1 MPKKKTIYSTGHLP
15 KSTIPL
21 DTVFNAQ
28 TVGLINQLHDANT
41 DKNFV
46 QRVVEMQRMPYY
58 NTPRIRNNDGSFST
72 HKMMSG
78 ETDDRGIVFPTVVQ
92 NPDGSLT
99 ELSPDEAFEYA
110 RANNEAITFSS
121 PEEADWYARNYK
133 TTFKQGGKMKYRC
146 GGKMKYDKGG
156 FWNIVSD
163 YGKYLADVPLSMVG
177 AKDVVGKDDYNTQ
190 FFKSVND
197 VTGTVMPIAGQVAAN
212 IVAPGIGGAMM
223 SGIQSVG
230 SALNPMEEQPNRP
243 DMLRATNAAL
253 TPSTVNTPTYVS
265 EKGGNLVNNNQ
276 MLNTFK
282 GPSHEE
288 GGIAIGQNNEVEG
301 GETSLKD
308 YIFSDTTKVPGTKVT
323 FAQMSKRIES
333 KYGRRQNDA
342 MSDKAKERELQALK
356 EIQEEVRF
364 KEDAAA
370 MANLADTNPQ
380 LFQQMTGS
388 PANPTVAE
396 LMPGQQQQMV
406 DVPMQQLKKGGKLL
420 KNKSTILGTQ
430 SPGVTMEVI
439 RSGRHYIDTLVAV
452 THNRRRRYSKGGTI
466 NIDPEKKGTFTAA
479 ATKHGESVQEFA
491 SQVLANKEDYSP
503 AMVKKANFA
512 RNSKRWKHPDGGV
525 LINSQTAPIYSNA
538 YASNNWGFYGSKYTP
553 EEWAALSKSDRNSY
567 IGDAYNDAL
576 RSLGYIPGVNNPK
589 EKAEYDRRLIGITG
603 VWNMEE
609 MQKNPGLAYAYESM
623 AGNPIYQSSIYTGEA
638 ASGFIY
644 DYPLESKYPTELST
658 DASKIQS
665 YAMPRYQYVE
675 KLNPVQQSNQNV
687 TESTP
692 PWITDNLYNPNGNTT
707 AQSLQPSTLG
717 TPSSSLN
724 TLINPELTVTNNPKL
739 VYTPISPETDVNV
752 PDDINT
758 KAVVDE
764 MVKSGEV
771 KQRLSGAYTPTT
783 GGNES
788 SITPGAMIGMGIQGA
803 GLLAKGILLGKRNK
817 YMPAEYT
824 PVAPVSFER
833 VNAREPL
840 AQSKSAFAGANTALA
855 RNAGST
861 GQYLSNRI
869 ASGVGEGM
877 QRAGI
882 VEQVNNQNAQIQAQE
897 ATQNA
902 QIALQNAQRKLQV
915 GEINQQEYD
924 SVTQA
929 WNDYMND
936 VVGVGAGVTKDVL
949 GYGAQDIALQNLDTA
964 NFDYQLINGKWTPIP
979 KQNFGTGLKMDIT
992 TTPQTEI
999 KRDGSVATAT
1009 TTKRKGG
1016 YLKNKNK
1023 QFIY

>member
-1 MPKKKTIYSTGHLP
+1 MNTGVNR
-15 KSTIPL
+15 KYCS
-21 DTVFNAQ
+21 
-28 TVGLINQLHDANT
+28 
-41 DKNFV
+41 
-46 QRVVEMQRMPYY
+46 
-58 NTPRIRNNDGSFST
+58 
-72 HKMMSG
+72 
-78 ETDDRGIVFPTVVQ
+78 
-92 NPDGSLT
+92 
-99 ELSPDEAFEYA
+99 
-110 RANNEAITFSS
+110 
-121 PEEADWYARNYK
+121 
-133 TTFKQGGKMKYRC
+133 GGKMKY
-146 GGKMKYDKGG
+146 GKGG
-156 FWNIVSD
+156 FWSAVGD

-223 SGIQSVG
+223 SGVQSVG

-253 TPSTVNTPTYVS
+253 TPSTVNTPTYVLA
-265 EKGGNLVNNNQ
+265 KGGNLVNNNQ

-466 NIDPEKKGTFTAA
+466 NINPEKKGTFTAA

-512 RNSKRWKHPDGGV
+512 RNASKFKHFDGGGIV
-525 LINSQTAPIYSNA
+525 GENPIDWRKYY
-538 YASNNWGFYGSKYTP
+538 YATNNDVKGF
-553 EEWAALSKSDRNSY
+553 D
-567 IGDAYNDAL
+567 YNDMQQYEYWNRVKQSDIAEGRYREPSSFIEQMPQQQNQQTYTTL
-576 RSLGYIPGVNNPK
+576 PSGVPM
-589 EKAEYDRRLIGITG
+589 ADPYMG
-603 VWNMEE
+603 
-609 MQKNPGLAYAYESM
+609 QKVNKHKFTARFTEQ
-623 AGNPIYQSSIYTGEA
+623 PI
-638 ASGFIY
+638 
-644 DYPLESKYPTELST
+644 
-658 DASKIQS
+658 IQGTT
-665 YAMPRYQYVE
+665 PIQTI
-675 KLNPVQQSNQNV
+675 NPVFSGGQPI
-687 TESTP
+687 TENTP
-692 PWITDNLYNPNGNTT
+692 PWITDKLYN
-707 AQSLQPSTLG
+707 STDNL
-717 TPSSSLN
+717 TNP
-724 TLINPELTVTNNPKL
+724 LINPDRPVNTTTPA
-739 VYTPISPETDVNV
+739 YTPISPETDVNV
-752 PDDINT
+752 PDDIDT

-771 KQRLSGAYTPTT
+771 KQRLSGAYTPIS
-783 GGNES
+783 GNNES

-949 GYGAQDIALQNLDTA
+949 GYNAQDIALANLTSKDFTSMWDGKKFVTVLTPEA
-964 NFDYQLINGKWTPIP
+964 QERLKTTWGTNTTQSVSNNNNGSATV
-979 KQNFGTGLKMDIT
+979 NT
-992 TTPQTEI
+992 TT
-999 KRDGSVATAT
+999 T
-1009 TTKRKGG
+1009 TTSQPTGKRKGG

>member
-1 MPKKKTIYSTGHLP
+1 
-15 KSTIPL
+15 
-21 DTVFNAQ
+21 
-28 TVGLINQLHDANT
+28 
-41 DKNFV
+41 
-46 QRVVEMQRMPYY
+46 
-58 NTPRIRNNDGSFST
+58 
-72 HKMMSG
+72 
-78 ETDDRGIVFPTVVQ
+78 
-92 NPDGSLT
+92 
-99 ELSPDEAFEYA
+99 
-110 RANNEAITFSS
+110 
-121 PEEADWYARNYK
+121 
-133 TTFKQGGKMKYRC
+133 
-146 GGKMKYDKGG
+146 
-156 FWNIVSD
+156 
-163 YGKYLADVPLSMVG
+163 
-177 AKDVVGKDDYNTQ
+177 
-190 FFKSVND
+190 
-197 VTGTVMPIAGQVAAN
+197 
-212 IVAPGIGGAMM
+212 
-223 SGIQSVG
+223 
-230 SALNPMEEQPNRP
+230 
-243 DMLRATNAAL
+243 
-253 TPSTVNTPTYVS
+253 
-265 EKGGNLVNNNQ
+265 
-276 MLNTFK
+276 
-282 GPSHEE
+282 
-288 GGIAIGQNNEVEG
+288 
-301 GETSLKD
+301 
-308 YIFSDTTKVPGTKVT
+308 
-323 FAQMSKRIES
+323 
-333 KYGRRQNDA
+333 
-342 MSDKAKERELQALK
+342 
-356 EIQEEVRF
+356 
-364 KEDAAA
+364 
-370 MANLADTNPQ
+370 
-380 LFQQMTGS
+380 
-388 PANPTVAE
+388 
-396 LMPGQQQQMV
+396 
-406 DVPMQQLKKGGKLL
+406 
-420 KNKSTILGTQ
+420 
-430 SPGVTMEVI
+430 MEVI

-466 NIDPEKKGTFTAA
+466 PDNGERLAYRQNPDSSTAERLEMDENGNIIRPIPTFKPATNTYIDRRNNTAPLLPSMIDTEEGRRRILLSQGIDPDTGQRIEKDKAPLLEDDSTKQYALEQALKLQLEQQQQLQGLTKRYAKGGSIYIKPSKKGTFTAA

>member
-1 MPKKKTIYSTGHLP
+1 MNTGVN
-15 KSTIPL
+15 K
-21 DTVFNAQ
+21 
-28 TVGLINQLHDANT
+28 
-41 DKNFV
+41 
-46 QRVVEMQRMPYY
+46 
-58 NTPRIRNNDGSFST
+58 
-72 HKMMSG
+72 
-78 ETDDRGIVFPTVVQ
+78 
-92 NPDGSLT
+92 
-99 ELSPDEAFEYA
+99 
-110 RANNEAITFSS
+110 
-121 PEEADWYARNYK
+121 
-133 TTFKQGGKMKYRC
+133 KYRC
-146 GGKMKYDKGG
+146 GGKMKYGKGG
-156 FWNIVSD
+156 FWNTVSD
-163 YGKYLADVPLSMVG
+163 YGKYLADVPLSMFG
-177 AKDVVGKDDYNTQ
+177 AKDVIGKDDYNTQ

-197 VTGTVMPIAGQVAAN
+197 VTGTVLPVAGQVAAN
-212 IVAPGIGGAMM
+212 IVAPGIGGAVM
-223 SGIQSVG
+223 SGVQSVG
-230 SALNPMEEQPNRP
+230 SSFNPVEEQLNRP
-243 DMLRATNAAL
+243 DMLRATNTAL
-253 TPSTVNTPTYVS
+253 TPSTVNTPTYVLA
-265 EKGGNLVNNNQ
+265 KGGNLVNNNQ

-333 KYGRRQNDA
+333 KYGRRKNDA

-406 DVPMQQLKKGGKLL
+406 NVPMQQLKKGGKLI

-512 RNSKRWKHPDGGV
+512 RNASKFKHFDGGGIV
-525 LINSQTAPIYSNA
+525 GENPIDWRKYY
-538 YASNNWGFYGSKYTP
+538 YATDNDVKGF
-553 EEWAALSKSDRNSY
+553 D
-567 IGDAYNDAL
+567 YNDMQQYEYWNRVKQSDIAEGRYREPSSFIEQMPQQQNQQTYTTL
-576 RSLGYIPGVNNPK
+576 PSGVPMADPYMGQKVNKHKFTARFTEQP
-589 EKAEYDRRLIGITG
+589 IIQGIT
-603 VWNMEE
+603 
-609 MQKNPGLAYAYESM
+609 
-623 AGNPIYQSSIYTGEA
+623 PIQTI
-638 ASGFIY
+638 
-644 DYPLESKYPTELST
+644 
-658 DASKIQS
+658 
-665 YAMPRYQYVE
+665 
-675 KLNPVQQSNQNV
+675 NPVFSDGKPV

-692 PWITDNLYNPNGNTT
+692 PWINDKLYNPNGASITNDAVQDVAMNRMQPKIAGQIPVANPFPEQIATRDIPAIDGTT
-707 AQSLQPSTLG
+707 
-717 TPSSSLN
+717 
-724 TLINPELTVTNNPKL
+724 PK
-739 VYTPISPETDVNV
+739 S
-752 PDDINT
+752 
-758 KAVVDE
+758 AV
-764 MVKSGEV
+764 
-771 KQRLSGAYTPTT
+771 A
-783 GGNES
+783 GNES

-869 ASGVGEGM
+869 ASGAAEGM

-902 QIALQNAQRKLQV
+902 QIALQNAQHKLQV
-915 GEINQQEYD
+915 GEINQREYD
-924 SVTQA
+924 SITQA

-936 VVGVGAGVTKDVL
+936 VIGVGAGVTKDVL
-949 GYGAQDIALQNLDTA
+949 GYGAQDIALANLTSKDFTSMWDGKKFVTVLTPEA
-964 NFDYQLINGKWTPIP
+964 QERLRSSWGTNTTQSVSNNNNGSATV
-979 KQNFGTGLKMDIT
+979 NT
-992 TTPQTEI
+992 TT
-999 KRDGSVATAT
+999 T
-1009 TTKRKGG
+1009 TTSQRRGG

>member
-1 MPKKKTIYSTGHLP
+1 
-15 KSTIPL
+15 
-21 DTVFNAQ
+21 
-28 TVGLINQLHDANT
+28 
-41 DKNFV
+41 
-46 QRVVEMQRMPYY
+46 
-58 NTPRIRNNDGSFST
+58 
-72 HKMMSG
+72 
-78 ETDDRGIVFPTVVQ
+78 
-92 NPDGSLT
+92 
-99 ELSPDEAFEYA
+99 
-110 RANNEAITFSS
+110 
-121 PEEADWYARNYK
+121 
-133 TTFKQGGKMKYRC
+133 
-146 GGKMKYDKGG
+146 
-156 FWNIVSD
+156 
-163 YGKYLADVPLSMVG
+163 
-177 AKDVVGKDDYNTQ
+177 
-190 FFKSVND
+190 
-197 VTGTVMPIAGQVAAN
+197 
-212 IVAPGIGGAMM
+212 
-223 SGIQSVG
+223 
-230 SALNPMEEQPNRP
+230 
-243 DMLRATNAAL
+243 
-253 TPSTVNTPTYVS
+253 
-265 EKGGNLVNNNQ
+265 
-276 MLNTFK
+276 
-282 GPSHEE
+282 
-288 GGIAIGQNNEVEG
+288 
-301 GETSLKD
+301 
-308 YIFSDTTKVPGTKVT
+308 
-323 FAQMSKRIES
+323 
-333 KYGRRQNDA
+333 
-342 MSDKAKERELQALK
+342 
-356 EIQEEVRF
+356 
-364 KEDAAA
+364 
-370 MANLADTNPQ
+370 
-380 LFQQMTGS
+380 
-388 PANPTVAE
+388 
-396 LMPGQQQQMV
+396 
-406 DVPMQQLKKGGKLL
+406 MQQLKKGGKLL

-512 RNSKRWKHPDGGV
+512 RNTSKWKYPDGGV
-525 LINSQTAPIYSNA
+525 LINSQTAPIYA
-538 YASNNWGFYGSKYTP
+538 ASANTGWGKYGEQYTP
-553 EEWAALSKSDRNSY
+553 EEWTKLSSKDRNSY
-567 IGDAYNDAL
+567 IANAYNTAL
-576 RSLGYIPGVNNPK
+576 ENLGYSSISNPETK
-589 EKAEYDRRLIGITG
+589 SEYDRRLVGITG
-603 VWNMEE
+603 SWNMDE
-609 MQKNPGLAYAYESM
+609 MQKNPGLLDAYLEMTSKPYLAGMWKEGSNKQGWDKSYNSM
-623 AGNPIYQSSIYTGEA
+623 VYFNKNFIRSGNGINEGRL
-638 ASGFIY
+638 GN
-644 DYPLESKYPTELST
+644 SKYITELSPT
-658 DASKIQS
+658 ASSVQAYKRGANTVQTI
-665 YAMPRYQYVE
+665 
-675 KLNPVQQSNQNV
+675 NPVFSSGQPI
-687 TESTP
+687 TENTP
-692 PWITDNLYNPNGNTT
+692 PWITDKLYN
-707 AQSLQPSTLG
+707 STDNL
-717 TPSSSLN
+717 TNP
-724 TLINPELTVTNNPKL
+724 LINPDRPVNTTTPA
-739 VYTPISPETDVNV
+739 YTPISPETDVNV

-764 MVKSGEV
+764 MVKSGEA
-771 KQRLSGAYTPTT
+771 KQRLSGAYTPIS
-783 GGNES
+783 GNNES

-861 GQYLSNRI
+861 GQYMSNRI

-936 VVGVGAGVTKDVL
+936 VIGVGAGVTKDVL

-979 KQNFGTGLKMDIT
+979 KQNFGAGLKMDIN

-999 KRDGSVATAT
+999 KRDGSVATVT